1 MSSVTTFEP
10 NSTAQTVSPGGN
22 TGTSISLPAGAITGV
37 AYLLCDSVAGND
49 PRFAQAGY
57 STGFVLV
64 QDSAQGWEYFSV
76 IEDGWLPFA
85 PQGSDVLVATN
96 EKGDSDQIWRT

>member
-1 MSSVTTFEP
+1 M
-10 NSTAQTVSPGGN
+10 N

-37 AYLLCDSVAGND
+37 AYLLCDSVLGND

-64 QDSAQGWEYFSV
+64 QDSTQGWAYFSITRTGRRSGV
-76 IEDGWLPFA
+76 RLVLFTIEIAVDR
-85 PQGSDVLVATN
+85 N
-96 EKGDSDQIWRT
+96 